1 VLPTTRQMSTDG
13 LTLDAGAL
21 IAIER
26 RDDNT
31 FALLDRVIQR
41 GGRLDVIPEVL
52 AQVWRGGSRQAPLAK
67 FLSLAAMRYPEYD
80 ELAAR
85 AVGEMCARSGSSDVV
100 DVHVVVHARRM
111 GHAVVTSDPDDLR
124 RVDPTLRV
132 IEI

>member
-1 VLPTTRQMSTDG
+1 MVDG

-52 AQVWRGGSRQAPLAK
+52 ARVWRGGSRQVQLAK
-67 FLSLAAMRYPEYD
+67 FLSLAELRYPTYD
-80 ELAAR
+80 ELTAR
-85 AVGEMCARSGSSDVV
+85 VVGELCGRSGRSDVV
-100 DVHVVVHARRM
+100 DVHVVVHARRR
-111 GHAVVTSDPDDLR
+111 GQAVVTSDADDLR
-124 RVDPTLRV
+124 RVDPSLRI